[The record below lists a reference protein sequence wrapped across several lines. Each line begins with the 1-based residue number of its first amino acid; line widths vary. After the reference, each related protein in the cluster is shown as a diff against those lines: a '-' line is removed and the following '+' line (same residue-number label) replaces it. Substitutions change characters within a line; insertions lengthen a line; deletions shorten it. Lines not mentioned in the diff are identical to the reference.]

1 MESPT
6 EAKQESHYIFAVIKF
21 PGVFHLVLI
30 QRDTALSTLTTDEH
44 SQSCFS

>member
-21 PGVFHLVLI
+21 PGVFLVLI
-30 QRDTALSTLTTDEH
+30 QMNTARVVSPK
-44 SQSCFS
+44 SPP

>member
-21 PGVFHLVLI
+21 PGVCLVLI